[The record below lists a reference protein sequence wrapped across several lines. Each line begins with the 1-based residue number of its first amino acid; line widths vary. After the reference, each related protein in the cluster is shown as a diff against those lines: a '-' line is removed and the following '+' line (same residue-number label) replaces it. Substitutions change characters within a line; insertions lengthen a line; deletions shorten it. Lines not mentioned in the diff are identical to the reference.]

1 MSRAV
6 LLVDHGSRR
15 AEANEQ
21 LRCVTDLVRHLA
33 GDSAIVAHAHMELA
47 SPDIAA
53 GFAACVE
60 AGADHVVVVPYFL
73 FAGRHATQDI
83 PRLASE
89 AAARCGVSHEVT
101 SPLGVHA
108 AIAGVVL
115 ERAGLAARREID
127 RALPACT
134 GDRAECPAPYCSG
147 PDSA

>member
-1 MSRAV
+1 
-6 LLVDHGSRR
+6 
-15 AEANEQ
+15 
-21 LRCVTDLVRHLA
+21 
-33 GDSAIVAHAHMELA
+33 MELA